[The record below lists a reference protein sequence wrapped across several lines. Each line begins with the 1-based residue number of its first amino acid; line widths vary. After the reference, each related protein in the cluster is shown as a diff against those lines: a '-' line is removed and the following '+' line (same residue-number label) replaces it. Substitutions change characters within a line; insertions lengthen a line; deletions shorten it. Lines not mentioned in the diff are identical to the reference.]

1 MTDHRTA
8 SFNSL
13 NITVKQR
20 LLSPHCGLG
29 NRDSKELWPLE
40 AGTFHGILLPYPPTL
55 FQTASAWPK
64 HWLGGSGLSPQGHF
78 QAGSLVGIRLQS
90 PSALPAQLLLALFT
104 FLSTLLCHS
113 AVFLLVADTSTF
125 REGNTQPLSLSP
137 CPSLWLFHTQKLLSQ
152 GLSPHQ
158 QSHLSLPRNLIL
170 SRPEFV
176 EETCFCI
183 SVSNTWNSRKPKK
196 ACPMQ
201 NMDAEGG
208 SALSKVLS
216 SL

>member
-1 MTDHRTA
+1 MTNHRTV
-8 SFNSL
+8 SLNSL
-13 NITVKQR
+13 NITIKQR
-20 LLSPHCGLG
+20 LLSPNCKLG
-29 NRDSKELWPLE
+29 NRNSKDLWPLE
-40 AGTFHGILLPYPPTL
+40 AGTFRGTLLPYLPTL
-55 FQTASAWPK
+55 FKTALSLAKALAWGLWAQSSGWFPGRVP
-64 HWLGGSGLSPQGHF
+64 GGNTAPVTIS
-78 QAGSLVGIRLQS
+78 
-90 PSALPAQLLLALFT
+90 QLLLALFT
-104 FLSTLLCHS
+104 FLSTLLCYS
-113 AVFLLVADTSTF
+113 AVFLLVADSSTF

-158 QSHLSLPRNLIL
+158 QYHLSLPRNLIL

-201 NMDAEGG
+201 NTEAEGS
-208 SALSKVLS
+208 SALSKVLFF
-216 SL
+216 L